1 MAGSGVPQFFGHK
14 ICRGENSLTLERKD
28 SLDVY
33 IIEHVWCV
41 VDTGKEKFDREDSV
55 YFVEKDDRPEDTTND
70 RKSNLKLRGVKNAC
84 QGIDSFLGLPRSFI
98 A

>member
-1 MAGSGVPQFFGHK
+1 M
-14 ICRGENSLTLERKD
+14 
-28 SLDVY
+28 
-33 IIEHVWCV
+33 
-41 VDTGKEKFDREDSV
+41 

>member
-1 MAGSGVPQFFGHK
+1 M
-14 ICRGENSLTLERKD
+14 
-28 SLDVY
+28 
-33 IIEHVWCV
+33 
-41 VDTGKEKFDREDSV
+41 
-55 YFVEKDDRPEDTTND
+55 YFVEKDDRPEDTTID